1 MRRLSR
7 ILRRPVLTQWR
18 GSRQGSGGARPKRG
32 RRTTAGSGRR
42 RIRVRLKAERGHRG
56 ARRRFLALD
65 LEKQRHREDHKKRPY
80 KHDLIPETVHDR
92 LPQAGPSIFAS
103 AASASNWTPTS
114 IIRPLLPSRRDGGHT
129 SKSPGATKRQGLRR
143 RSRYSS
149 AARPGRKLSAAAI
162 GGAGSSLSG
171 RSQPVCAADSL

>member
-1 MRRLSR
+1 
-7 ILRRPVLTQWR
+7 
-18 GSRQGSGGARPKRG
+18 
-32 RRTTAGSGRR
+32 
-42 RIRVRLKAERGHRG
+42 
-56 ARRRFLALD
+56 
-65 LEKQRHREDHKKRPY
+65 
-80 KHDLIPETVHDR
+80 
-92 LPQAGPSIFAS
+92 
-103 AASASNWTPTS
+103 
-114 IIRPLLPSRRDGGHT
+114 LLPSRRDGGHT